1 MKQLLGIVVHVMILT
16 LSSQSIAAQKM
27 DGIRFKEVETDKPCR
42 EARGYICGAELYPD
56 FSSSNLPRSFGIKQV
71 PSLVIPAKEITGAKI
86 IKQQM
91 GKWENWQVEIRFS
104 KEYGKRMKK
113 FTAEKKRQ
121 LLAMEISGKIAAIAA
136 LASDLED
143 EITIT
148 STKDKIEELGSLLRT
163 IYPQVTWEIQTQAPK
178 SNRPVD
184 RSR

>member
-1 MKQLLGIVVHVMILT
+1 MKLLKAIVVIILA
-16 LSSQSIAAQKM
+16 LSLQITAFATT

-42 EARGYICGAELYPD
+42 EAKGYICGAELYPD

-91 GKWENWQVEIRFS
+91 GKWENWQVEIKIS
-104 KEYGKRMKK
+104 KAYGKKMKK
-113 FTAEKKRQ
+113 LTTEKKGK
-121 LLAMEISGKIAAIAA
+121 LLAMEISGMIVAIPT

-148 STKDKIEELGSLLRT
+148 STKDKIEEIGSVLRT
-163 IYPQVTWEIQTQAPK
+163 VYPNITRETQTQAPK